1 MAESRTDHSGGFVV
15 DKRVKE
21 ENHEAERNHHH
32 HHHHHK
38 ETHGLRDDIDEETP
52 ITDVKAP
59 NVFER
64 AKEEIEAI
72 VEAIHSKKET
82 QIETHRDSFF
92 QGSNNRDSAEKAEL
106 NPESSDSHSVAAE
119 SSKSP
124 NLLERA
130 KEDIEALIHK
140 QKKSPHGH
148 HKETHGTSNDIIDE
162 NTPVSEVKGPSVFQ
176 RAKEELEAILDT
188 IHPKKDSRYPPPN
201 ASTKKEE
208 EGGFKDSIGRGL
220 EKICSPRNHSRD

>member
-1 MAESRTDHSGGFVV
+1 MAESRTDSSGGFVV
-15 DKRVKE
+15 DERVKE
-21 ENHEAERNHHH
+21 ENHEAKKNHHR
-32 HHHHHK
+32 HHK

-82 QIETHRDSFF
+82 EVETHQDSFLH
-92 QGSNNRDSAEKAEL
+92 GDKNRDSARKEEL
-106 NPESSDSHSVAAE
+106 NPECSDSHSAAE

-124 NLLERA
+124 NLFERT
-130 KEDIEALIHK
+130 KEDIEAVILK

-148 HKETHGTSNDIIDE
+148 HKETHGTSNDIDE
-162 NTPVSEVKGPSVFQ
+162 NTPIDEVKGPSVFQ
-176 RAKEELEAILDT
+176 RAKEELEAILDA
-188 IHPKKDSRYPPPN
+188 IHPKKDSSRDFNP
-201 ASTKKEE
+201 STNKEE
-208 EGGFKDSIGRGL
+208 EEGCGGFKNSIGRGL
-220 EKICSPRNHSRD
+220 EKICSPMNHHHSRD